1 MKGKSNN
8 PNGRPKGVP
17 NKLTQQAKQKLLLA
31 LESGLE
37 TFEEDLRQLEPKERL
52 NILAKLATLLI
63 PRGVQPHFEDDDKR
77 VLPPWLATDM
87 VQSD

>member
-31 LESGLE
+31 LESGLV

-52 NILAKLATLLI
+52 NILTKLATLLI
-63 PRGVQPHFEDDDKR
+63 PRGVQPYLEADDKR
-77 VLPPWLATDM
+77 VLPPWMLD
-87 VQSD
+87 

>member
-52 NILAKLATLLI
+52 NILTKLATLLI
-63 PRGVQPHFEDDDKR
+63 PRGVQPYLEADDKR
-77 VLPPWLATDM
+77 VLPPWMLD
-87 VQSD
+87 